1 VYILTDIQIKIKRE
15 KRVLFIGYINLKYT
29 FKTVQNHQQFRL
41 LNKNQL
47 NELVIINYRL
57 PCHKIQA
64 LNDNCSDILLKLS
77 TLTAI
82 DLLYV

>member
-1 VYILTDIQIKIKRE
+1 MYILTDIQIKIKRE
-15 KRVLFIGYINLKYT
+15 NEVLFIGYINLKYT

-57 PCHKIQA
+57 PCREKQA
-64 LNDNCSDILLKLS
+64 LNDDYSDILLKFP